1 MSPSTE
7 LLIGFAVNFLIALF
21 IVRFIY
27 YPVKQSKNYVFT
39 FIAFNTVIFFVMSL
53 LSSIELSVGAGFGL
67 FAIFSVLR
75 YRTNPMPARDMT
87 YLFVLIG
94 LPVINAGFLVG
105 AGWDAL
111 AIANVAIIGVLY
123 LLEKGWGFHY
133 EQSRRITYENV
144 ELIKRE
150 NYGLLLA
157 DLRQRTG
164 LSIKR
169 VEIGHIDYLKDATE
183 IKIFYDDPGD
193 EGWNDEDNMSLV
205 GDEAIL
211 IAS

>member
-1 MSPSTE
+1 MFTPIE

-27 YPVKQSKNYVFT
+27 YPVKQNKNYVFT

-53 LSSIELSVGAGFGL
+53 LTSIELSVGAGFGL

-94 LPVINAGFLVG
+94 LPVINAGLLVG
-105 AGWDAL
+105 AGWSAVV
-111 AIANVAIIGVLY
+111 IANVAIIAVLY

-133 EQSRRITYENV
+133 EQSQRITYERV
-144 ELIKRE
+144 DLVKRG
-150 NYGLLLA
+150 NYGLLLE

-164 LSIKR
+164 LDIKR
-169 VEIGHIDYLKDATE
+169 LEIGHIDYLKDATE
-183 IKIFYDDPGD
+183 IKIYYDDPTDG
-193 EGWNDEDNMSLV
+193 GWNDEESLPFI
-205 GDEAIL
+205 DEAAAT
-211 IAS
+211 AS

>member
-7 LLIGFAVNFLIALF
+7 LLIGFAVNLLIALF
-21 IVRFIY
+21 IVRIIY

-94 LPVINAGFLVG
+94 LPVINAGFLAD

-150 NYGLLLA
+150 NHGLLLA

-169 VEIGHIDYLKDATE
+169 VEIGHTDYLKDATE
-183 IKIFYDDPGD
+183 IKIFFDDPGD

>member
-1 MSPSTE
+1 MQPSTE
-7 LLIGFAVNFLIALF
+7 LLIGFAANFLIALF

-27 YPVKQSKNYVFT
+27 YPVKQNKNYVFT

-53 LSSIELSVGAGFGL
+53 LTSIELSVGAGFGL

-94 LPVINAGFLVG
+94 LPVINAGMLIGASWEMLV
-105 AGWDAL
+105 
-111 AIANVAIIGVLY
+111 IANVAITGVLY

-144 ELIKRE
+144 DLIKRE

-157 DLRQRTG
+157 DLCQRTG
-164 LSIKR
+164 LPIKR
-169 VEIGHIDYLKDATE
+169 VEIGHTDYLKDATE
-183 IKIFYDDPGD
+183 IKIFYDDPTED
-193 EGWNDEDNMSLV
+193 GWNEESNA
-205 GDEAIL
+205 G
-211 IAS
+211 

>member
-193 EGWNDEDNMSLV
+193 EGWNDEDNLSLV

>member
-7 LLIGFAVNFLIALF
+7 LLIGFAVNLLIALF

-193 EGWNDEDNMSLV
+193 EGWNDEDNLSLV